1 MKMKKK
7 WMRMLTAT
15 AFAVILALPLN
26 ASAVRNN
33 APLDLEAACSLTANV
48 VGTETEAVEEAELSQ
63 LASDSIVIDLYK
75 VADIEQADGY
85 DDYKYGSFGIY
96 EAQGGT
102 NLQDAA
108 NELLQAESGTA
119 ESWDRLAQDV
129 AGVVRESVE
138 AAPAASGNADA
149 AIALEGPGLYLM
161 IVRQAGLEDYFKDV
175 VTEDGDSRM
184 VTRVLSQHYE
194 YNFIPVL
201 VSLPEHMAT
210 EDGGY
215 EWAYNVAVNPK
226 HSTSYRYG
234 SLRIVKD
241 LTSYESGNP
250 ATFVFQVE
258 CSYADDADRV
268 GSEFYYSNV
277 VALNFTGPGSQE
289 ILLENVFPMGAA
301 VSVEEVYS
309 GSAYTPAA
317 GTASLQNAVIQ
328 VDDTGNDTVTVPFT
342 NEYNNSGN
350 GGGSVVNSF
359 DSNPEGGWTWTQSGF
374 DSRGENVVTH
384 GAENAEN

>member
-15 AFAVILALPLN
+15 AFAAILALPFSV
-26 ASAVRNN
+26 SAVRGSES
-33 APLDLEAACSLTANV
+33 LDLTAACSLTANV

-63 LASDSIVIDLYK
+63 MAADNITVDLYK
-75 VADIEQADGY
+75 VADIEPVDGY
-85 DDYKYGSFGIY
+85 DDYKYGSFGSY
-96 EAQGGT
+96 EQQGGT
-102 NLQDAA
+102 GLQDTA
-108 NELLQAESGTA
+108 NELLRSDSGTA
-119 ESWDRLAQDV
+119 EGWDLLAQDV
-129 AGVVRESVE
+129 AGVVRESGSLV
-138 AAPAASGNADA
+138 PTASGSADT
-149 AIALEGPGLYLM
+149 AIALDGPGLYLM

-175 VTEDGDSRM
+175 VTEDGTSRI
-184 VTRVLSQHYE
+184 VTRVLSGHYE
-194 YNFIPVL
+194 YNFIPAL
-201 VSLPEHMAT
+201 VSLPERMAA

-215 EWAYNVAVNPK
+215 EWVYNVVVNPK

-241 LTSYESGNP
+241 LASYEDGNP

-258 CSYADDADRV
+258 SSYADDADRV
-268 GSEFYYSNV
+268 GAGFTYSNV
-277 VALNFTGPGSQE
+277 VALHFTGPGSQE
-289 ILLENVFPMGAA
+289 ILLENVFPVGAT

-309 GSAYTPAA
+309 GSSYSTAA
-317 GTASLQNAVIQ
+317 GTAGLQNAVIQ
-328 VDDTGNDTVTVPFT
+328 VDAAGDDTVTVLFT

-359 DSNPEGGWTWTQSGF
+359 ESNPEGGWTWTQSGS
-374 DSRGENVVTH
+374 DSRGGNVVTH